1 MTTFTKKAIGFTQ
14 TDRTGWTLNMTV
26 DDIIQMAPAREPEQ
40 LAFNIFGE
48 TNRPIT
54 SRHLESIERFLEETP
69 DWAVPAIILAADP
82 GNVSEKS
89 GRITAEMDEIRILD
103 GQHRIQ
109 AFSNVVHEMQ
119 IATGREDQPGDAQER
134 LAHIRKQELPVV
146 ILHVKD
152 KKDQRQIFA
161 WFARN
166 RPIEPAVREY
176 FDESDPFG
184 KAAKAAMEDSR
195 VLDGNVTYKVKTVPP
210 RDREFLSLN
219 NLKEIAITIQ
229 LGIRRAPRAE
239 DRAACWERETQEAL
253 QKKLL
258 EFFDDFLPSCK
269 PNYEILSDPTGI
281 KPKILQERSISHT
294 CHPLVVRLIANAWAR
309 WTTDY
314 EREPEKL
321 ARYIGQLKLKRAD
334 PLNDLED
341 SFGVVAGDK
350 KKFQGI
356 RHKSWEDA
364 TALIIRTA
372 QER

>member
-14 TDRTGWTLNMTV
+14 KDRTGWTLNMTV
-26 DDIIQMAPAREPEQ
+26 EDIIQMAPAREPEQ
-40 LAFNIFGE
+40 LTFNLFTE
-48 TNRPIT
+48 TNRPMT
-54 SRHLESIERFLEETP
+54 GRHLESIERFLEDTP
-69 DWAVPAIILAADP
+69 DWAVPAIILAVDP
-82 GNVSEKS
+82 ETVREKS
-89 GRITAEMDEIRILD
+89 GRITAEMNDVRILD

-109 AFSNVVHEMQ
+109 AFSNVIHKMQ

-134 LAHIRKQELPVV
+134 LDNIRKQEIPVV
-146 ILHVKD
+146 ILQIKD

-176 FDESDPFG
+176 FDESDPFS

-195 VLDGNVTYKVKTVPP
+195 TLDGNVTYKVKTVPP
-210 RDREFLSLN
+210 KDREFLTLN
-219 NLKEIAITIQ
+219 NLKEMAITTQ

-239 DRAACWERETQEAL
+239 DRAVCWEKETQEAL

-258 EFFDDFLPSCK
+258 EFFDDFLPSCM
-269 PNYEILSDPTGI
+269 PNYEILSDPAGI
-281 KPKILQERSISHT
+281 RSKILHERSISHA
-294 CHPLVVRLIANAWAR
+294 CHPLVIRLIANAWAR
-309 WTTDY
+309 WTKDY

-321 ARYIGQLKLKRAD
+321 ARYIGQLKLQRAN
-334 PLNDLED
+334 PLNHLED
-341 SFGVVAGDK
+341 SFGVITADK

-356 RHKSWEDA
+356 RHRSWEDA
-364 TALIIRTA
+364 TALIVRVA

>member
-40 LAFNIFGE
+40 LAFNILGE

-134 LAHIRKQELPVV
+134 LDHIRKQELPVV
-146 ILHVKD
+146 ILQVKD

-269 PNYEILSDPTGI
+269 PNYEILSDPAGI
-281 KPKILQERSISHT
+281 RPKILQERSISHT

>member
-1 MTTFTKKAIGFTQ
+1 MTTFTKKTIGFTQ

-26 DDIIQMAPAREPEQ
+26 EDIIQMAPAREPEQ
-40 LAFNIFGE
+40 LTFNLFTE
-48 TNRPIT
+48 TNRPMT
-54 SRHLESIERFLEETP
+54 GRHLESIERFLEGTP
-69 DWAVPAIILAADP
+69 DWAVPAIILATDP
-82 GNVSEKS
+82 GTVSEKS
-89 GRITAEMDEIRILD
+89 GRITAEMNDIRILD

-109 AFSNVVHEMQ
+109 AFSNVIHKMRIE
-119 IATGREDQPGDAQER
+119 TGREGQPSDAQER
-134 LAHIRKQELPVV
+134 LENFTKQEIPVV
-146 ILHVKD
+146 ILQVKD

-176 FDESDPFG
+176 FDESDPFS

-195 VLDGNVTYKVKTVPP
+195 ILDGNVTYKVKTVPP
-210 RDREFLSLN
+210 KDREFLSLN

-229 LGIRRAPRAE
+229 LGIRRSPRAE
-239 DRAACWERETQEAL
+239 DRAVCWEKETQEAL

-258 EFFDDFLPSCK
+258 EFFDDFLPSCG
-269 PNYEILSDPTGI
+269 PNYEILSNPAGI
-281 KPKILQERSISHT
+281 RPKILHERSISHA
-294 CHPLVVRLIANAWAR
+294 CHPLVIPLIANAWAR
-309 WTTDY
+309 WTKDY

-321 ARYIGQLKLKRAD
+321 ARYIGQWKLQRAN

-341 SFGVVAGDK
+341 IFRVIAGDK

-364 TALIIRTA
+364 TALIVRVA